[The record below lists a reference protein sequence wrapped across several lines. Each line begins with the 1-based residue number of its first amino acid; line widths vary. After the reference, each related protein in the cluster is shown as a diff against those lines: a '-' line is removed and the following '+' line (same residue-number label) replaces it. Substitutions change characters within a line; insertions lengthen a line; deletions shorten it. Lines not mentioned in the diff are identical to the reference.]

1 MPTMPTIRRLRAALA
16 FFLLG
21 AIAAMPCVLWS
32 GESLAREIETL
43 ATGTGADE
51 NEALAD
57 ALAKAVAQ
65 TNGVSSS
72 VNISTGKIEARSNA
86 KRTDS
91 QGTTEASAQ
100 LQIGRTADARMQ
112 ARGRV
117 ARYEVISTETMPDG
131 KTSLTVKAFVIRHE
145 APVYLAPGSGTAKKR
160 IAVLPAVARGA
171 RYDFFEP
178 TSGAA
183 LADKLTGEIEA
194 SLMASNTVSL
204 LDRSTLVASLS
215 ELGLVGSDLTGSA
228 EKAKLRQIRG
238 ADLILMSAVHEARRS
253 VQTWRLQSTGQVRAS
268 EDLLLE
274 VELRAVVPATGELLL
289 TKRVE
294 VTDAIDAGDAMEQVA
309 AIAAHDAILALTGK
323 APASDPRLGRRREL
337 DPSVEPDGPRQSG
350 VSLPA
355 DR

>member
-1 MPTMPTIRRLRAALA
+1 MQTMSANRWFRATSAAFLFCAIFAL
-16 FFLLG
+16 
-21 AIAAMPCVLWS
+21 PCSLWS
-32 GESLAREIETL
+32 GQTLAKEIETV

-72 VNISTGKIEARSNA
+72 VNISTGKVEARSNA
-86 KRTDS
+86 KKTDS
-91 QGTTEASAQ
+91 QGTAEASVH
-100 LQIGRTADARMQ
+100 LQVGRTADARMQ

-131 KTSLTVKAFVIRHE
+131 KTSLTVKAYVVRHE
-145 APVYLAPGSGTAKKR
+145 APVYNAPGSGTARKR
-160 IAVLPAVARGA
+160 IAVLPAVARDA

-178 TSGAA
+178 TSGSV

-194 SLMASNTVSL
+194 GLMASNTVSL

-215 ELGLVGSDLTGSA
+215 ELGLIGSDLTGSA

-238 ADLILMSAVHEARRS
+238 ADLILMSAIHEARRT
-253 VQTWRLQSTGQVRAS
+253 VQTWRLPSTGQVRAS

-294 VTDAIDAGDAMEQVA
+294 VTDAMNAADAMAQVA

-323 APASDPRLGRRREL
+323 APPSSPRGDRRREL
-337 DPSVEPDGPRQSG
+337 EPIAEPDGPRRSG
-350 VSLPA
+350 VALPA